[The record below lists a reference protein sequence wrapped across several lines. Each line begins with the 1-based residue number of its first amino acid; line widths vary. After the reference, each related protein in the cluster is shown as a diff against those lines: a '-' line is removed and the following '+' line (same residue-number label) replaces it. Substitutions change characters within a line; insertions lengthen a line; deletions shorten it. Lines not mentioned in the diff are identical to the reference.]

1 MTSLPDFGQSKPLQW
16 LMAASRFCPI
26 RREAALN
33 PSGPRFQ
40 ARDYYTRFIGLVF
53 VYALAFKE
61 RW

>member
-1 MTSLPDFGQSKPLQW
+1 MQW